1 MSATAGTPPVLPG
14 PGTGMSDDV
23 RRAMLTR
30 RVVLLHGALDDTI
43 VAEAAATI
51 LMLDAS
57 GDERI
62 VVRMTGTSST
72 IDAALVLMDV
82 IDVAG
87 VPVDTVG
94 AGTIDGGAVG
104 VLASGRH
111 RSLAPHARLRLHEP
125 DGSVAGRATD
135 IERALAAQASQ
146 RDRFLA
152 RLSACTG
159 RPLPHLVQEWG
170 SGAFLEPGDA
180 VALGYADQVEGG
192 SPPGP
197 RRAGASAGP

>member
-1 MSATAGTPPVLPG
+1 MSFETSTPPGLPVSPMG
-14 PGTGMSDDV
+14 GTGMADEV
-23 RRAMLTR
+23 RRALLAR
-30 RVVLLHGALDDTI
+30 RVVLLHGDLDDAA

-62 VVRMTGTSST
+62 VVRLTGASSS

-82 IDVAG
+82 IDVSG
-87 VPVDTVG
+87 VPIDTVG
-94 AGTIDGGAVG
+94 AGTIAGGAVG
-104 VLASGRH
+104 VLAAGRH
-111 RSLAPHARLRLHEP
+111 RSLSPHARLRLLEP
-125 DGSVAGRATD
+125 DASVAGRATD

-159 RPLPHLVQEWG
+159 RPLAHLVQEWG
-170 SGAFLEPGDA
+170 SGAYLEPGDA
-180 VALGYADQVEGG
+180 LALGYADEVEGCG
-192 SPPGP
+192 PPGP
-197 RRAGASAGP
+197 MRTTS

>member
-1 MSATAGTPPVLPG
+1 VTPPALPASPFG
-14 PGTGMSDDV
+14 ARTGMAEDV
-23 RRAMLTR
+23 RRALLAR
-30 RVVLLHGALDDTI
+30 RVVLLHGDLDNAA

-62 VVRMTGTSST
+62 VLRLTGGSAS

-94 AGTIDGGAVG
+94 AGTVAGGAVG
-104 VLASGRH
+104 VLAAGRH
-111 RSLAPHARLRLHEP
+111 RSLAPHARLRLLEP
-125 DGSVAGRATD
+125 DASVAGRATD
-135 IERALAAQASQ
+135 IERTLAAQSSQ

-152 RLSACTG
+152 RLSGCTG
-159 RPLPHLVQEWG
+159 RPLAHVEQEWG
-170 SGAFLEPGDA
+170 GGAYLEPGDA
-180 VALGYADQVEGG
+180 LALGYADEVEGG
-192 SPPGP
+192 APRGP
-197 RRAGASAGP
+197 RRSPP